1 MMIPLAS
8 PAVAARL
15 QEWYAE
21 SNRQRYEHIASR
33 IDGTLGE
40 DALGLLMIS
49 DRHQVQF
56 PGDIEVFYVAPPALD
71 EFRRWMQN
79 WLARQQN
86 DPSPA
91 GIEAGDGDPVDSGDE
106 DA

>member
-1 MMIPLAS
+1 
-8 PAVAARL
+8 
-15 QEWYAE
+15 
-21 SNRQRYEHIASR
+21 
-33 IDGTLGE
+33 
-40 DALGLLMIS
+40 MIS

-79 WLARQQN
+79 WLARQQ
-86 DPSPA
+86 DDTPA
-91 GIEAGDGDPVDSGDE
+91 GGVKADDRDPADSGDLLDSGDE